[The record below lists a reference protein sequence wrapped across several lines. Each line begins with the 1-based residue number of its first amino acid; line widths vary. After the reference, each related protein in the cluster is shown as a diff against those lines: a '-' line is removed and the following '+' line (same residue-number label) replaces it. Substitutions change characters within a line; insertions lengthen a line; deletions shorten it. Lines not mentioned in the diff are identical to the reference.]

1 MLLLYTKLLG
11 WLPTS
16 FKSKIQPQFNSNPSE
31 TELEPQGSD
40 YFRQTKVTEEFRKV
54 QQVYHLERR
63 FLL

>member
-1 MLLLYTKLLG
+1 MLLLYTKLFS

-40 YFRQTKVTEEFRKV
+40 HFRQKQLTEEIRQI

>member
-1 MLLLYTKLLG
+1 MTLLYAKLFS

-40 YFRQTKVTEEFRKV
+40 RFRQKQLTEKIRHIQK
-54 QQVYHLERR
+54 VYHLERR